1 MRPIHLVRLDKTRP
15 AVILTREGVRPHM
28 SRITVAPI
36 ATRVR
41 GLATEIQ
48 VGEVN
53 GLDHDS
59 VINCDNIA
67 TVETADIGRLIGF
80 LLPDHEA
87 ELTQALVAAF
97 DLVASG

>member
-36 ATRVR
+36 TTRVR
-41 GLATEIQ
+41 GLATELH

-59 VINCDNIA
+59 VGQLRQHRN
-67 TVETADIGRLIGF
+67 GR
-80 LLPDHEA
+80 DR
-87 ELTQALVAAF
+87 
-97 DLVASG
+97 